1 MGHGKIKIGQSAFSA
16 SQVGTLYGCGWS
28 TMLELYNRYKGI
40 NAPSVEVSKEAQES
54 MKFGT
59 FFEDAVAKYF
69 ANEMNFK
76 IKKCGET
83 AYWADDMPYF
93 ICHPDRLVVGKDDMG
108 RRVALEIKCVSQ
120 YSYGWGESGTT
131 EIPDVYFFQV
141 QSYFACQVP
150 CDVVYVVCMRGN
162 RIYSYEI
169 LPDEEIIA
177 DIRYRVAKAKADFD
191 ADIIPSSE
199 NCSEAVLKFKDRID
213 PLADAVGANDDAVSI
228 YNKLI
233 EVHKNA
239 DAVKKQEE
247 SLKAQLADYMGT
259 APAVVITE
267 GTKVKKICSW
277 ATKNTTSFD
286 FDKLSADHPDIILND
301 YRSSKLSTFIRISY
315 PREEN

>member
-16 SQVGTLYGCGWS
+16 SQVGTLYGCGWG

-40 NAPSVEVSKEAQES
+40 NAVSAEPSPEAKES
-54 MKFGT
+54 MEFGT

-69 ANEMNFK
+69 ANKMGFK

-108 RRVALEIKCVSQ
+108 RRVALEIKCVSP
-120 YSYGWGESGTT
+120 YSNGWGESGTT

-141 QSYFACQVP
+141 QSYFACSVP

-191 ADIIPSSE
+191 AGIIPSSE
-199 NCSEAVLKFKDRID
+199 NCSEAIMKFKDRID

-247 SLKAQLADYMGT
+247 SLKAQLAEYMGT

-286 FDKLSADHPDIILND
+286 FDKLSADHPDINLND
-301 YRSSKLSTFIRISY
+301 YRSSKQSTFIRISY